1 MTAAPE
7 LTDAQCAAVFVML
20 LQDDAAANLLGRLGP
35 DELQRVGAS
44 MCEIGEVDQARIARA
59 IAAFVEEA
67 EHETLSSDNRED
79 HVRSLFSK
87 AVGPVKSES
96 IMARITPAA
105 RPKSLELARWL
116 APSILASLIEDE
128 RPQVIAVLLLMLE
141 PEQAAE
147 VLSLLPE
154 DAQPSIIERIARMG
168 PIPSP
173 ALEMVDTL
181 LSQRISNRFGAS
193 ALTLGGAREAANL
206 INAATGA
213 LGQRVLPSIERRDA
227 ELASAIEAEMFTF
240 EMLFELDPQM
250 MGRLLRDVENET
262 LVDALKGLEEE
273 ARTPFFSAMS
283 SRAADGVKDEIE
295 LRGRLKRADVL
306 KAQKAIVE
314 TARRLSDEGEISL
327 GGDDGEF
334 V

>member
-1 MTAAPE
+1 MTATPE
-7 LTDAQCAAVFVML
+7 LTHAQCAAVFVML
-20 LQDDAAANLLGRLGP
+20 LKDDEAANLLGRLGP

-44 MCEIGEVDQARIARA
+44 MCEIGEVDQSRIARA
-59 IAAFVEEA
+59 IAAFVKEA
-67 EHETLSSDNRED
+67 EHETLGSADREEQ
-79 HVRSLFSK
+79 VRSLISK

-96 IMARITPAA
+96 IMARISPEA

-116 APSILASLIEDE
+116 APAILASLIEDE
-128 RPQVIAVLLLMLE
+128 RPQVNAALLLMLE
-141 PEQAAE
+141 PEQSAE

-154 DAQPSIIERIARMG
+154 EMQPGIVERIARMG
-168 PIPSP
+168 PIPAA
-173 ALEMVDTL
+173 ALDMIDTL
-181 LSQRISNRFGAS
+181 LSQRIAKRFGAN

-213 LGQRVLPSIERRDA
+213 LAQKVLPSIEQRDA

-240 EMLFELDPQM
+240 EMLFALDAQM
-250 MGRLLRDVENET
+250 MGRLLRDVENEI
-262 LVDALKGLEEE
+262 LVDALKGLEED
-273 ARTPFFSAMS
+273 ARMPFFSAMS

-295 LRGRLKRADVL
+295 LRGRLKRSDVL